1 MKGKAKAVE
10 MVVEMDDV
18 SEDEDAELT
27 GVCL

>member
-18 SEDEDAELT
+18 SEDEDAELDWS
-27 GVCL
+27 V